1 MLERRKSLRQLQS
14 GDIGPTLRASRPE
27 VVNRKRPNYE
37 YLMDMNTETT
47 ATKPAGFPK
56 TDAPQAF
63 REMAEKDTTQTK
75 ETYEKMNAASWQGC
89 SSQACHTRPEICN
102 V

>member
-1 MLERRKSLRQLQS
+1 MDMIFQGHVDVESPRKALRQLQS
-14 GDIGPTLRASRPE
+14 EEIGLTLRASRPE

-37 YLMDMNTETT
+37 YLMDMN
-47 ATKPAGFPK
+47 AVV
-56 TDAPQAF
+56 
-63 REMAEKDTTQTK
+63 EKGTTQAK

-89 SSQACHTRPEICN
+89 SSQACQTRPEICN

>member
-1 MLERRKSLRQLQS
+1 
-14 GDIGPTLRASRPE
+14 
-27 VVNRKRPNYE
+27 
-37 YLMDMNTETT
+37 MDMNTETT

-89 SSQACHTRPEICN
+89 SSQAMGFPANGKKPMTIRTGTTIG
-102 V
+102 